1 MHKIHVTWGDKED
14 TDTQEGHIAED
25 TDTQEGQIASVKDGY
40 KYQLPG
46 WKGISP
52 EPQLYKCNTKSLPV
66 NIAKIVHTSW
76 ISFYDRI
83 L

>member
-1 MHKIHVTWGDKED
+1 MHVTWGDKED

-52 EPQLYKCNTKSLPV
+52 EPQLYPSTSPRLFTHLGFRLDFVICENISL
-66 NIAKIVHTSW
+66 
-76 ISFYDRI
+76 F
-83 L
+83 